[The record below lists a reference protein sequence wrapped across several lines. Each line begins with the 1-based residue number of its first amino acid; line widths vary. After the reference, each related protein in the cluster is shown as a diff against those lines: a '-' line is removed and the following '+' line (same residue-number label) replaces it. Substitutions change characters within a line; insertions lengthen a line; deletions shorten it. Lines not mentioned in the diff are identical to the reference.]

1 MLCHSLRVVLVEV
14 RYRIDLHGRTN
25 AEDLDGP
32 QDAGQGD
39 VHPGTQGPHGNDAGC
54 CCGHVSIVAQ
64 RGSLPDDGFPMVGR
78 CSGNVQV
85 HPQAA
90 LFATGVADAG
100 RRTGWAAADFAIR
113 AQAVGAAARATRGLD
128 EQDAD
133 RFIRFSARPAHV
145 TASPA
150 CRVRLANRAR
160 LARLARLVPEI
171 QSSCLFPRA
180 QLPAISGLIAT

>member
-100 RRTGWAAADFAIR
+100 RRTGWAAADFAIGR
-113 AQAVGAAARATRGLD
+113 RRWEPQRGQRGAWMNRTRIGSFGSRRGRPTLLHLRPVGCVWRIGLVWLVWLVWCQKFNQAACSHERSRQQF
-128 EQDAD
+128 QD
-133 RFIRFSARPAHV
+133 
-145 TASPA
+145 
-150 CRVRLANRAR
+150 
-160 LARLARLVPEI
+160 
-171 QSSCLFPRA
+171 
-180 QLPAISGLIAT
+180 